1 MIFQRIIWLVFV
13 LVGLISLTGKSQIS
27 QGGEPMKTGLLKSSR
42 KPVVEMPA
50 LNMFMIAENESDD
63 QLRENELKPFRFAYP
78 FEVNFTPENSG
89 EWLHGENGFAVWK
102 ITIRSA
108 GAKSLNIIF
117 DEFKLSETA
126 RLFLYSEKEN
136 HFLGAFT
143 SFNNKSSGKFA
154 VSPVLGD
161 EITVQYEIPENE
173 VQNKPFRIASVN
185 HDYIGILKA
194 GGRRPLDKIAGACN
208 IDINCDEWDDWN
220 DAQNAVCRMI
230 VNGVEVCTGVLVN
243 NTSENQKPYILSAA
257 HCYDRWNY
265 AETTVYAF
273 NYESPFCAPLDGD
286 PLNTISGAKMKAQFD
301 SLDFALAEL
310 SLVPPPNFRPYY
322 AGWNR
327 SSDLPSST
335 VCIHHPQGDIKK
347 LAYDANPPSVAS
359 FSNSY
364 TKNGFL
370 KIARWENGVTES
382 GSSGGPLFDA
392 NKNFIG
398 TLTGGEA
405 TCKNPVNDYFHRFS
419 MSWDFK
425 TDSAKQLKYW
435 LDPLKSGVQVLNG
448 KQFYENENLCDAFT
462 NLSDDDDYSM
472 IPVLS
477 SGSFAGYWGGSNN
490 IGITEI
496 TERFSINGNET
507 LSGVSFGVGK
517 FKSKT
522 TSSNSEIK
530 IKVYNG
536 NSKPER
542 LIYSKVVKTSSLAP
556 DAMNFIGFDEE
567 VKPDDIFFVGFELSN
582 IQPLDSFAVYQSLR
596 PAAGINTFYFL
607 QNNIW
612 YNFKES
618 NTDKKAMANIFEIVA
633 CNMDNFTTDTPLV
646 DNPLEVLIFPNPSI
660 SKFVLEAGRDISEN
674 QVSVFNLLGQKTE
687 VRIGKLGPRK
697 LDLDL
702 TGNVPGVY
710 FVRLDTGNE
719 VISRKIS
726 FVPW

>member
-1 MIFQRIIWLVFV
+1 MVFYRFLWLIIAVV
-13 LVGLISLTGKSQIS
+13 ILIPEIGEAQIS
-27 QGGEPMKTGLLKSSR
+27 QGGVPMKAGELKSSR
-42 KPVVEMPA
+42 KGVIEMPS
-50 LNMFMIAENESDD
+50 LDKFLSVENDADNLFSP
-63 QLRENELKPFRFAYP
+63 NKLKPFRFAYP
-78 FEVNFTPENSG
+78 FEVNLTPENSG
-89 EWLHGENGFAVWK
+89 EWLQGENGYAVWK

-117 DEFKLSETA
+117 DEFNLSETA
-126 RLFLYSEKEN
+126 RIFLYSEKEN
-136 HFLGAFT
+136 HILGAFT
-143 SFNNKSSGKFA
+143 SFNNKLSGKFA

-161 EITVQYEIPENE
+161 EITVQYEIPGNE
-173 VQNKPFRIASVN
+173 IQNKPFRITHVN

-194 GGRRPLDKIAGACN
+194 GGRRPLDKLAGACN
-208 IDINCDEWDDWN
+208 IDVNCDDWDEWN

-243 NTSENQKPYILSAA
+243 NTAENQKPYILSAA
-257 HCYDRWNY
+257 HCYDRWIY

-310 SLVPPPNFRPYY
+310 SVIPPPDFRPYY

-327 SSDLPSST
+327 SSSLPSPT
-335 VCIHHPQGDIKK
+335 VTIHHPQGDIKK
-347 LAYDANPPSVAS
+347 LAHDAEVPSIAS
-359 FSNSY
+359 FGNSY

-370 KIARWENGVTES
+370 KIARWNGGVTEA

-392 NKNFIG
+392 NKNVIG

-405 TCKNPVNDYFHRFS
+405 TCKNPVNDYFNRFTL
-419 MSWDFK
+419 SWDYK
-425 TDSAKQLKYW
+425 VDSTKQLKYW
-435 LDPLKSGVQVLNG
+435 LDPVKSGVQILNG
-448 KQFYENENLCDAFT
+448 KQFYTGENLCGAFT
-462 NLSDDDDYSM
+462 NLSDADDYSM
-472 IPVLS
+472 IPMLT
-477 SGSFAGYWGGSNN
+477 SGNFAGYWGGSNSL
-490 IGITEI
+490 GITEI
-496 TERFSINGNET
+496 LERFSVNGEET
-507 LSGVSFGVGK
+507 LFGVSFGVGK

-522 TSSNSEIK
+522 ASSNSEIK
-530 IKVYNG
+530 VKVYNG
-536 NSKPER
+536 TSKPEK

-556 DAMNFIGFDEE
+556 DAMNFIGFNEE
-567 VKPDDIFFVGFELSN
+567 VKPDEIFFVGFELSN

-596 PAAGINTFYFL
+596 PATGINTFYFL
-607 QNNIW
+607 QNNKW

-633 CNMDNFTTDTPLV
+633 CNIDNFTTDTPLV
-646 DNPLEVLIFPNPSI
+646 DNPLEILIFPNPSS
-660 SKFVLEAGRDISEN
+660 SKFTLEAGLDILAN
-674 QVSVFNLLGQKTE
+674 QVAVYNLLGQKTE
-687 VRIGKLGPRK
+687 VRVSQLGPRK

-710 FVRLDTGNE
+710 FIRLDTGNE
-719 VISRKIS
+719 VVSRKVS